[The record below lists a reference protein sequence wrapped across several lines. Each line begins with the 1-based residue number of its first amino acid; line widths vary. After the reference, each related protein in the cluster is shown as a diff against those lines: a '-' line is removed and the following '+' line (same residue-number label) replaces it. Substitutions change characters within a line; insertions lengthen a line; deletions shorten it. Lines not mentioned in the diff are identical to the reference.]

1 VITQAFNNSSIAIK
15 EHVDQRPIPDN
26 DYDHSARTKLLSI
39 RKTMQV
45 GLECIV
51 LFVHNRICE
60 ISKLQPGVDMPTV
73 TEDAKVIYDSEL
85 KESMERDFPGQYIAI
100 VASSRHHYVRP
111 TFLAA
116 ALAAR
121 DAEPDHIPFVIR
133 IGHDATFH
141 IGAASV

>member
-1 VITQAFNNSSIAIK
+1 
-15 EHVDQRPIPDN
+15 
-26 DYDHSARTKLLSI
+26 
-39 RKTMQV
+39 MQV

-51 LFVHNRICE
+51 LFVHNC
-60 ISKLQPGVDMPTV
+60 SWAKFKHQLGVDMPAT
-73 TEDAKVIYDSEL
+73 TEDAKLMYEREL

-100 VASSRHHYVRP
+100 VTLSRRHFVGP

-116 ALAAR
+116 AMAAR

-133 IGHDATFH
+133 IGHDAAFH